1 MPTATR
7 TKRTEVSGFDSGSG
21 KQLNNSNI
29 EFGLDTFGDIALDD
43 SGRMMTGAQ
52 SVRLLVQEAELA
64 EQVGLDFF
72 NIGEHYKANQIDTAS
87 HVILAAIAG
96 RTSRIML
103 GTAVLVLSTR
113 DPVRVFHEFSTLQAV
128 SNGRAE
134 LVVGRASQVESFPLF
149 GYELS
154 EYDELFA
161 DKLDLLVRLV
171 REPEVTWRG
180 RSRPALDKVRLE
192 PALDVVLPVWVG
204 VGGTPQ
210 SVVRAANYGLPLML
224 AIIGGAHSRFVPL
237 VDLYERALKQFG
249 RGPRNPPLIGVH
261 SIGLVAETDEEA
273 RARFAERWISI
284 FGARAASYGHANPS
298 LAQFTREVE
307 DGALIVG
314 SPETVARKIARVI
327 RELRVTRFDLKYD
340 LGIMPAAHRAE
351 TIRLFGTEVVP
362 RVRELLAQE
371 QGDPT

>member
-1 MPTATR
+1 MR
-7 TKRTEVSGFDSGSG
+7 GFHPGSG
-21 KQLNNSNI
+21 NQLNISNI

-52 SVRLLVQEAELA
+52 SVRLLVREAELA

-72 NIGEHYKANQIDTAS
+72 NIGEHYKPHQVDTAS

-161 DKLDLLVRLV
+161 EKLDLLVRLL

-180 RSRPALDKVRLE
+180 RSRPALDKARLE
-192 PALDVVLPVWVG
+192 PALDVPLPLWVG

-224 AIIGGAHSRFVPL
+224 AIIGGAHSRFAPL
-237 VDLYERALKQFG
+237 VELYERALKQFG
-249 RGPRNPPLIGVH
+249 RGPQNPPLIGVH
-261 SIGLVAETDEEA
+261 SIGLVAQTDEEA

-284 FGARAASYGHANPS
+284 FGARAASYGQASPS

-307 DGALIVG
+307 EGALIVG
-314 SPETVARKIARVI
+314 SPETVARKVARVI

-340 LGIMPAAHRAE
+340 LGPMPAAHRAE
-351 TIRLFGTEVVP
+351 SIRLFGTEVVP

-371 QGDPT
+371 QGGAT